1 MLYDQHLLGTKRK
14 IQARIFARDSDRLG
28 LNKEQLD
35 QMQDLDSVRIE
46 QTPSWEHGAHV
57 ISTVPTVP
65 YTFEFS
71 DGSKLQVQNPAAL
84 PSNPKNKITCWE
96 PTVLA
101 TIIIP
106 SEYVGPVIT
115 LCSDHRGEQL
125 EYTFIDSLRVF
136 LKYRLPLREI
146 VVDFYNGL
154 RSITSGYASFDYEEA
169 ESLSLTLS
177 LPLPP

>member
-1 MLYDQHLLGTKRK
+1 
-14 IQARIFARDSDRLG
+14 
-28 LNKEQLD
+28 
-35 QMQDLDSVRIE
+35 MQDLDSVRIE
-46 QTPSWEHGAHV
+46 QTPSWVRAYEIRWQQIA
-57 ISTVPTVP
+57 
-65 YTFEFS
+65 
-71 DGSKLQVQNPAAL
+71 
-84 PSNPKNKITCWE
+84 
-96 PTVLA
+96 A

-154 RSITSGYASFDYEEA
+154 KSITSGYASFDYEEA